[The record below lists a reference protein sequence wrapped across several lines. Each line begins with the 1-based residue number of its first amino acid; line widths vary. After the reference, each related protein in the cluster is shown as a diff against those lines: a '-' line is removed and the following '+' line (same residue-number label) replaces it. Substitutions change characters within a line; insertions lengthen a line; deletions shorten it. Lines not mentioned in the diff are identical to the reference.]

1 MQPPAFD
8 VDSRAGW
15 VFLAYSAW
23 TSWASYLNGPS
34 SISSHWWVVTKAR
47 RQRVSCTSTLRP
59 ESGLRTTASSLWAV
73 AGEIE
78 GEKGEHLRTLLRSV
92 PADGRRRVSA
102 KYSNGHAAFAMRDDG
117 LHDQMQRRL
126 PKIMVAPRSFEAGQF
141 HLRALRKRK
150 RDHLTSLDDTAI
162 PLRCC

>member
-1 MQPPAFD
+1 
-8 VDSRAGW
+8 
-15 VFLAYSAW
+15 
-23 TSWASYLNGPS
+23 
-34 SISSHWWVVTKAR
+34 
-47 RQRVSCTSTLRP
+47 
-59 ESGLRTTASSLWAV
+59 V

-78 GEKGEHLRTLLRSV
+78 GEEEDSYDVFEECSCGRTTTN
-92 PADGRRRVSA
+92 SA
-102 KYSNGHAAFAMRDDG
+102 KYTNGYTAFAMRNDA

-126 PKIMVAPRSFEAGQF
+126 PKIMVAPQSFEAGQF